1 MPVGRHVRILLFT
14 GKGGVGKTTLAA
26 ATAARLAAGG
36 RKALVVST
44 DPAHSLA
51 DALGIPLGGQPSE
64 VGQGLFAAHVDS
76 RSLVDTCWQDL
87 RGQLSAVLAGAGL
100 DELDAEELTVLPGV
114 DELLALTEVARLAAE
129 GPWEVLV
136 VDGGATAETLRL
148 IALPEAVANYL
159 DRLYPPAGRMRSA
172 VAGVL
177 GAAGRSLTMAAGAA
191 GRLADH
197 LAALRRVLTDP
208 EITSVH
214 LVLTPE
220 RIVVAETRRTLTALA
235 LRGIRVDRLVANR
248 MVPRPGRW
256 RGPAASWLRTRRA
269 EQDAVLAE
277 LTAGIPLDVHVVEHR
292 AAEPV
297 GVAALLDL
305 ATELYAGTDPL
316 GAVPAPAPQL
326 LRVRD
331 LPGSAYQLTI
341 ALPLAGSSD
350 LELARVGDDLA
361 VTVDGVRRLFALPVL
376 LRRCTVTDAEAGA
389 DGLVVRFEPPAGAGG
404 GPP

>member
-1 MPVGRHVRILLFT
+1 VRILLFT

-26 ATAARLAAGG
+26 ATAARLAADN
-36 RKALVVST
+36 RKVLVVST

-51 DALGIPLGGQPSE
+51 DALGTSLGGQPSE
-64 VGQGLFAAHVDS
+64 VDDGLFAAHVDS
-76 RSLVDTCWQDL
+76 RGLVDAYWQDL
-87 RGQLSAVLAGAGL
+87 RGQLSAVLAGTGL
-100 DELDAEELTVLPGV
+100 HELDAEELTVLPGA

-136 VDGGATAETLRL
+136 VDGGPTAETLRL

-159 DRLYPPAGRMRSA
+159 DRLYPAAGRMRGA
-172 VAGVL
+172 VTGML
-177 GAAGRSLTMAAGAA
+177 GGAAARSLTVAAGAA
-191 GRLADH
+191 GRLANH

-208 EITSVH
+208 EVTSVH

-256 RGPAASWLRTRRA
+256 RGPAAGWLRTRRA

-316 GAVPAPAPQL
+316 GPVPAPAPQL
-326 LRVRD
+326 LRVRA
-331 LPGSAYQLTI
+331 LPDSSYQLTI
-341 ALPLAGSSD
+341 ALPLTGTAE

-361 VTVDGVRRLFALPVL
+361 VTVDGARRLFALPVL
-376 LRRCTVTDAEAGA
+376 LRRCAVTDAEAGA
-389 DGLVVRFEPPAGAGG
+389 DGLVVRFEPPAGAQG
-404 GPP
+404 GPT